1 MYASYQ
7 HLPDV
12 AYEVRQGAILC
23 RQQLL
28 ESTKMLRRVEHTS
41 GVVLNMLPDLELAIE
56 EGEPKLAG
64 NFFSMV
70 KGWVVELK
78 ELVISTQSMNKQSM
92 EKIQQIIERSTIG
105 LQAGASKAAG
115 STHSVSIPK
124 PILEAIMK
132 KLEISDKLPIVDN
145 DDAAASSD
153 DSLQLSVQQ
162 LMELFASLFSNASQS
177 KEVVES
183 NDNLLLARVYSIDS
197 DASLG
202 STSPEKLKTE
212 ASDGHTESVSDA
224 QTNAGIAATAHR
236 TNSMDVDYPVLDSR
250 KESNDSTISMDGGD
264 AGRCSD
270 SEGPSKREGNNPL
283 VFVADGGAAL
293 KPTQPPVSGA
303 SHLNLALEK
312 LHQVR
317 LPSLPSPIHSF
328 THPIMVLWSYC
339 RWMSSWRS

>member
-1 MYASYQ
+1 
-7 HLPDV
+7 
-12 AYEVRQGAILC
+12 
-23 RQQLL
+23 
-28 ESTKMLRRVEHTS
+28 MLRRVEHTS

-145 DDAAASSD
+145 YDDAAASTD

-183 NDNLLLARVYSIDS
+183 KDNLLLARVYSIDS

-212 ASDGHTESVSDA
+212 ANDEHAESVSDG
-224 QTNAGIAATAHR
+224 QMNAGIAATAHR
-236 TNSMDVDYPVLDSR
+236 TSSMDVDYPVLDSR

-270 SEGPSKREGNNPL
+270 SEDPSKRDGNTPL

-317 LPSLPSPIHSF
+317 LPCSPIYSPIHS
-328 THPIMVLWSYC
+328 IMVF
-339 RWMSSWRS
+339 

>member
-1 MYASYQ
+1 
-7 HLPDV
+7 
-12 AYEVRQGAILC
+12 
-23 RQQLL
+23 
-28 ESTKMLRRVEHTS
+28 
-41 GVVLNMLPDLELAIE
+41 MLPDLELAIE

-132 KLEISDKLPIVDN
+132 KLEISDKMPIVDN
-145 DDAAASSD
+145 DDAAASSSSD

-177 KEVVES
+177 KEVVEN

-212 ASDGHTESVSDA
+212 ANDGHTESVSDG
-224 QTNAGIAATAHR
+224 QMNAGIAATAHR

-270 SEGPSKREGNNPL
+270 SEDPSKREGNNPL

-317 LPSLPSPIHSF
+317 LACLPSPFHSS
-328 THPIMVLWSYC
+328 THSIMVLWCYC

>member
-1 MYASYQ
+1 
-7 HLPDV
+7 
-12 AYEVRQGAILC
+12 
-23 RQQLL
+23 
-28 ESTKMLRRVEHTS
+28 
-41 GVVLNMLPDLELAIE
+41 MLPDLELAIE

-145 DDAAASSD
+145 DDATAASSSD

-183 NDNLLLARVYSIDS
+183 NDSLLLARVYSIDS

-212 ASDGHTESVSDA
+212 AKDGHTESVSDG
-224 QTNAGIAATAHR
+224 QMNAGIAATAHR

-250 KESNDSTISMDGGD
+250 KESNDSTISMDGG
-264 AGRCSD
+264 RCSD
-270 SEGPSKREGNNPL
+270 SEDPSKREGNSPL

-317 LPSLPSPIHSF
+317 LTCLPSPIYSSTHS
-328 THPIMVLWSYC
+328 IMVLWS
-339 RWMSSWRS
+339 

>member
-1 MYASYQ
+1 
-7 HLPDV
+7 
-12 AYEVRQGAILC
+12 
-23 RQQLL
+23 
-28 ESTKMLRRVEHTS
+28 
-41 GVVLNMLPDLELAIE
+41 MLPDLELAIE

-105 LQAGASKAAG
+105 LQAGASKAVG

-132 KLEISDKLPIVDN
+132 KLEISDKMPIVDN
-145 DDAAASSD
+145 DDAVASTD

-177 KEVVES
+177 KEVEES
-183 NDNLLLARVYSIDS
+183 RDSLLLARVYSIDS

-212 ASDGHTESVSDA
+212 ANDGHTESVSDG
-224 QTNAGIAATAHR
+224 QMNAGIAATAHR

-264 AGRCSD
+264 AGRCCD
-270 SEGPSKREGNNPL
+270 SEDPTKKERNTPL

-312 LHQVR
+312 LHQV
-317 LPSLPSPIHSF
+317 
-328 THPIMVLWSYC
+328 
-339 RWMSSWRS
+339 